1 MDFVKMHGLGNDFVF
16 IEDKTGQDKDY
27 TALARA
33 MCNRHTGIGADGL
46 IVIVDSRV
54 ADVRM
59 RIINSDGSEAEM
71 CGNGIRCFA
80 KYVYDSGIIEK
91 KRFTVETP
99 AGIMEPEIT
108 VGADN
113 KAKLITINMGRP
125 SFNRS
130 EIPMEGAEGRVLN
143 EDVMCKRCELEKSRL
158 FLWGVPHT
166 VTYVDDV
173 DTVDIEKIGPLFE
186 KHEAFPKHTNINF
199 AQQMDDRTVKV
210 RTWERGAGATLACGT
225 GSCSVAVA
233 SFLNGRTGR
242 EVDIQL
248 PLGTLHIEY
257 REEDGNV
264 YMTGPAAVSFTGIW
278 LMKRSLY
285 YYD

>member
-27 TALARA
+27 TVLARA

-113 KAKLITINMGRP
+113 KAELITINMGRP

-130 EIPMEGAEGRVLN
+130 EIPMEGADGRVLN
-143 EDVMCKRCELEKSRL
+143 EDLCVDGENWKITSLLM
-158 FLWGVPHT
+158 GVPHT

-173 DTVDIEKIGPLFE
+173 DSVDIEKIGPLFE

-264 YMTGPAAVSFTGIW
+264 YMTGPAAVSFTGTW
-278 LMKRSLY
+278 P
-285 YYD
+285 DET

>member
-113 KAKLITINMGRP
+113 KAELITINMGRP

-130 EIPMEGAEGRVLN
+130 EIPMEGADGRVLN
-143 EDVMCKRCELEKSRL
+143 EDLCVDGENWKITSLLM
-158 FLWGVPHT
+158 GVPHT

-173 DTVDIEKIGPLFE
+173 DSVDIEKIGPLFE

-248 PLGTLHIEY
+248 PLGILHIEY

-264 YMTGPAAVSFTGIW
+264 YMTGPAAVSFTGTW
-278 LMKRSLY
+278 P
-285 YYD
+285 DET

>member
-91 KRFTVETP
+91 KQFTVETP

-130 EIPMEGAEGRVLN
+130 EIPMEGADGRVLN
-143 EDVMCKRCELEKSRL
+143 EDLCVDGENWKVTSLLM
-158 FLWGVPHT
+158 GVPHT

-264 YMTGPAAVSFTGIW
+264 YMTGPAAVSFTGTW
-278 LMKRSLY
+278 P
-285 YYD
+285 DET

>member
-91 KRFTVETP
+91 KQFTVETP

-113 KAKLITINMGRP
+113 KAELITINMGRP

-130 EIPMEGAEGRVLN
+130 EIPMEGTDGRVLN
-143 EDVMCKRCELEKSRL
+143 EDLGVDGENWKITSLLM
-158 FLWGVPHT
+158 GVPHT

-173 DTVDIEKIGPLFE
+173 DSVDIEKIGPLFE

-264 YMTGPAAVSFTGIW
+264 YMTGPAAVSFTGTW
-278 LMKRSLY
+278 P
-285 YYD
+285 DET

>member
-16 IEDKTGQDKDY
+16 IEDKTGQDRDY

-130 EIPMEGAEGRVLN
+130 EIPMEGADGRVLN
-143 EDVMCKRCELEKSRL
+143 EDLCVDGENWKITSLLM
-158 FLWGVPHT
+158 GVPHT

-264 YMTGPAAVSFTGIW
+264 YMTGPVAVSFTGTW
-278 LMKRSLY
+278 P
-285 YYD
+285 DET

>member
-27 TALARA
+27 TVLARA

-91 KRFTVETP
+91 KQFTVETP

-113 KAKLITINMGRP
+113 KAELITINMGRP

-130 EIPMEGAEGRVLN
+130 EIPMEGTNGRVLN
-143 EDVMCKRCELEKSRL
+143 EDLCVDGENWKITSLLM
-158 FLWGVPHT
+158 GVPHT

-173 DTVDIEKIGPLFE
+173 DSVDIEKIGPLFE

-233 SFLNGRTGR
+233 SFLTGRTGR

-264 YMTGPAAVSFTGIW
+264 YMTGPAAVSFTGTW
-278 LMKRSLY
+278 P
-285 YYD
+285 DET

>member
-27 TALARA
+27 TVLARA

-80 KYVYDSGIIEK
+80 KYVYDNGIIEK
-91 KRFTVETP
+91 KQFTVETP

-113 KAKLITINMGRP
+113 KAELITINMGRP

-130 EIPMEGAEGRVLN
+130 EIPMEGTDARVLN
-143 EDVMCKRCELEKSRL
+143 EDLCVDSENWKITSLLM
-158 FLWGVPHT
+158 GVPHT

-173 DTVDIEKIGPLFE
+173 DSVDIEKIGPLFE

-264 YMTGPAAVSFTGIW
+264 YMTGPAAVSFTGTW
-278 LMKRSLY
+278 P
-285 YYD
+285 DET

>member
-16 IEDKTGQDKDY
+16 IEDKTGQDQDY

-80 KYVYDSGIIEK
+80 KYVYDNGIIEK

-113 KAKLITINMGRP
+113 KAELITINMGRP

-143 EDVMCKRCELEKSRL
+143 EDLCVNGANWKITSLLM
-158 FLWGVPHT
+158 GVPHT

-264 YMTGPAAVSFTGIW
+264 YMTGPAAVSFTGTW
-278 LMKRSLY
+278 P
-285 YYD
+285 DET

>member
-27 TALARA
+27 TVLARA

-91 KRFTVETP
+91 KQFTVETP

-113 KAKLITINMGRP
+113 KAELITINMGRP

-130 EIPMEGAEGRVLN
+130 EIPMEGTDGRVLN
-143 EDVMCKRCELEKSRL
+143 EDLGVDGENWKSTSL
-158 FLWGVPHT
+158 LMGVPHT

-173 DTVDIEKIGPLFE
+173 DSVDIEKIGPLFE

-264 YMTGPAAVSFTGIW
+264 YMTGPAAVSFTGTW
-278 LMKRSLY
+278 P
-285 YYD
+285 DET

>member
-27 TALARA
+27 TVLARA

-91 KRFTVETP
+91 KQFTVETP

-113 KAKLITINMGRP
+113 KAELITINMGRP

-130 EIPMEGAEGRVLN
+130 EIPMEGTDGRVLN
-143 EDVMCKRCELEKSRL
+143 EDLGVDGENWKITSLLM
-158 FLWGVPHT
+158 GVPHT

-173 DTVDIEKIGPLFE
+173 DSVDIEKIGPLFE

-248 PLGTLHIEY
+248 HLGTLHIEY

-264 YMTGPAAVSFTGIW
+264 YMTGPAAVSFTGTW
-278 LMKRSLY
+278 P
-285 YYD
+285 DET

>member
-130 EIPMEGAEGRVLN
+130 EIPMEGADGRVLN
-143 EDVMCKRCELEKSRL
+143 KDLCVDGENWKITSLLM
-158 FLWGVPHT
+158 GVPHT

-248 PLGTLHIEY
+248 PLGILHIEY

-264 YMTGPAAVSFTGIW
+264 YMTGPAAVSFTGTW
-278 LMKRSLY
+278 P
-285 YYD
+285 DET

>member
-27 TALARA
+27 TVLARA

-80 KYVYDSGIIEK
+80 KYVYDSGIIGK
-91 KRFTVETP
+91 KQFTVETP

-113 KAKLITINMGRP
+113 KAELITINMGRP

-130 EIPMEGAEGRVLN
+130 EIPMEGTDGRVLN
-143 EDVMCKRCELEKSRL
+143 EDLGVDGENWKITSLLM
-158 FLWGVPHT
+158 GVPHT

-173 DTVDIEKIGPLFE
+173 DSVDIEKIGPLFE

-233 SFLNGRTGR
+233 SFLNGCTGR

-264 YMTGPAAVSFTGIW
+264 YMTGPAAVSFTGTW
-278 LMKRSLY
+278 P
-285 YYD
+285 DET

>member
-27 TALARA
+27 TVLARA

-80 KYVYDSGIIEK
+80 KYVSDSGIIEK

-113 KAKLITINMGRP
+113 KAELITINMGRP

-130 EIPMEGAEGRVLN
+130 EIPMEGTDGRVLN
-143 EDVMCKRCELEKSRL
+143 EDLGVDGENWKITSLLM
-158 FLWGVPHT
+158 GVPHT

-173 DTVDIEKIGPLFE
+173 DSVDIEKIGPLFE

-264 YMTGPAAVSFTGIW
+264 YMTGPAAVSFTGTW
-278 LMKRSLY
+278 P
-285 YYD
+285 DET

>member
-27 TALARA
+27 TVLARA

-91 KRFTVETP
+91 KQFTVETP

-113 KAKLITINMGRP
+113 KAELITINMGRP

-130 EIPMEGAEGRVLN
+130 EIPMEGTDGRVLN
-143 EDVMCKRCELEKSRL
+143 EDLCVDGENWKITSLLM
-158 FLWGVPHT
+158 GVPHT

-264 YMTGPAAVSFTGIW
+264 YMTGPAAVSFTGTW
-278 LMKRSLY
+278 P
-285 YYD
+285 DET

>member
-91 KRFTVETP
+91 KQFTVETP
-99 AGIMEPEIT
+99 AGMMEPEIT

-113 KAKLITINMGRP
+113 KAELITINMGRP

-130 EIPMEGAEGRVLN
+130 EIPMEGADGRVLN
-143 EDVMCKRCELEKSRL
+143 EDLCVDGENWKITSLLM
-158 FLWGVPHT
+158 GVPHT

-173 DTVDIEKIGPLFE
+173 DSVDIEKIGPLFE

-264 YMTGPAAVSFTGIW
+264 YMTGPAAVSFTGTW
-278 LMKRSLY
+278 P
-285 YYD
+285 DET

>member
-16 IEDKTGQDKDY
+16 IEDKTGQDKDF

-80 KYVYDSGIIEK
+80 KYVYDNGIIEK

-113 KAKLITINMGRP
+113 KAELITINMGRP

-130 EIPMEGAEGRVLN
+130 EIPMEGADGRVLN
-143 EDVMCKRCELEKSRL
+143 EDLCVNGANWKITSLLM
-158 FLWGVPHT
+158 GVPHT

-264 YMTGPAAVSFTGIW
+264 YMTGPAAVSFTGTW
-278 LMKRSLY
+278 P
-285 YYD
+285 DET

>member
-130 EIPMEGAEGRVLN
+130 EIPMEGADGRVLN
-143 EDVMCKRCELEKSRL
+143 EDLCVDGENWKITSLLM
-158 FLWGVPHT
+158 GVPHT

-278 LMKRSLY
+278 P
-285 YYD
+285 DET

>member
-113 KAKLITINMGRP
+113 KAELITINMGRP

-130 EIPMEGAEGRVLN
+130 EIPMEGAEDRVLN
-143 EDVMCKRCELEKSRL
+143 EDLCVNGANWKITSLLM
-158 FLWGVPHT
+158 GVPHT

-264 YMTGPAAVSFTGIW
+264 YMTGPAAVSFTGTW
-278 LMKRSLY
+278 P
-285 YYD
+285 DET

>member
-91 KRFTVETP
+91 KQFTVETP

-113 KAKLITINMGRP
+113 KAELITINMGRP

-130 EIPMEGAEGRVLN
+130 EIPMEGVDGRVLN
-143 EDVMCKRCELEKSRL
+143 EDLCVDGENWKITSLLM
-158 FLWGVPHT
+158 GVPHT

-173 DTVDIEKIGPLFE
+173 DSVDIEKIGPLFE

-264 YMTGPAAVSFTGIW
+264 YMTGPAAVSFTGTW
-278 LMKRSLY
+278 P
-285 YYD
+285 DET

>member
-80 KYVYDSGIIEK
+80 KYVYDNGIIEK

-113 KAKLITINMGRP
+113 KAELITINMGRP

-130 EIPMEGAEGRVLN
+130 EIPMEGAEDRVLN
-143 EDVMCKRCELEKSRL
+143 EDLCVNGANWKITSLLM
-158 FLWGVPHT
+158 GVPHT

-264 YMTGPAAVSFTGIW
+264 YMTGPAAVSFTGTW
-278 LMKRSLY
+278 P
-285 YYD
+285 DET

>member
-130 EIPMEGAEGRVLN
+130 EIPMEGAEDRVLN
-143 EDVMCKRCELEKSRL
+143 EDLCVNGANWKITSLLM
-158 FLWGVPHT
+158 GVPHT

-264 YMTGPAAVSFTGIW
+264 YMTGPAAVSFTGTW
-278 LMKRSLY
+278 P
-285 YYD
+285 DET

>member
-27 TALARA
+27 TVLARA

-91 KRFTVETP
+91 KQFTVETP

-113 KAKLITINMGRP
+113 KAELITINMGRP

-143 EDVMCKRCELEKSRL
+143 EDLCVNGANWKITSLLM
-158 FLWGVPHT
+158 GVPHT

-278 LMKRSLY
+278 P
-285 YYD
+285 DET

>member
-91 KRFTVETP
+91 KQFTVETP

-113 KAKLITINMGRP
+113 KAELITINMGSP

-130 EIPMEGAEGRVLN
+130 EIPMEGADGRVLN
-143 EDVMCKRCELEKSRL
+143 EDLCVDGENWKITSLLM
-158 FLWGVPHT
+158 GVPHT

-264 YMTGPAAVSFTGIW
+264 YMTGPAAVSFMGTW
-278 LMKRSLY
+278 P
-285 YYD
+285 DET

>member
-1 MDFVKMHGLGNDFVF
+1 MNFVKMHGLGNDFVF

-46 IVIVDSRV
+46 IVSVDSRV

-91 KRFTVETP
+91 KQFTVETP

-113 KAKLITINMGRP
+113 KAELITINMGRP

-130 EIPMEGAEGRVLN
+130 EIPMEGTDGRVLN
-143 EDVMCKRCELEKSRL
+143 EDLCVDGENWKITSLLM
-158 FLWGVPHT
+158 GVPHT

-264 YMTGPAAVSFTGIW
+264 YMTGPAAVSFTGTW
-278 LMKRSLY
+278 PDEM
-285 YYD
+285 

>member
-1 MDFVKMHGLGNDFVF
+1 MDFVKMHGLGSDFVF

-80 KYVYDSGIIEK
+80 KYVYDNGIIEK

-113 KAKLITINMGRP
+113 KAELITINMGRP

-130 EIPMEGAEGRVLN
+130 EIPMEGADGRVLN
-143 EDVMCKRCELEKSRL
+143 EDLCVNGANWKITSLL
-158 FLWGVPHT
+158 VPHT

-264 YMTGPAAVSFTGIW
+264 YMTGPAAVSFTGTW
-278 LMKRSLY
+278 P
-285 YYD
+285 DET

>member
-113 KAKLITINMGRP
+113 KAELITINMGRP

-130 EIPMEGAEGRVLN
+130 EIPMEGADGRVLN
-143 EDVMCKRCELEKSRL
+143 EDLCVDGENWKITSLLM
-158 FLWGVPHT
+158 GVPHT

-186 KHEAFPKHTNINF
+186 KHETFPKHTNINF

-264 YMTGPAAVSFTGIW
+264 YMTGPAAVSFTGTW
-278 LMKRSLY
+278 L
-285 YYD
+285 DET

>member
-113 KAKLITINMGRP
+113 KAELITINMGRP

-130 EIPMEGAEGRVLN
+130 EIPMEGADGRVLN
-143 EDVMCKRCELEKSRL
+143 EDLCVDGENWKITSLLM
-158 FLWGVPHT
+158 GVPHT

-173 DTVDIEKIGPLFE
+173 DSVDIEKIGPLFE

-264 YMTGPAAVSFTGIW
+264 YMTGPAAVSFTGTW
-278 LMKRSLY
+278 P
-285 YYD
+285 DET

>member
-27 TALARA
+27 TVLARA

-91 KRFTVETP
+91 KQFTVETP

-113 KAKLITINMGRP
+113 KAELITINMGRP

-130 EIPMEGAEGRVLN
+130 EIPMEGTNGRVLN
-143 EDVMCKRCELEKSRL
+143 EDLCVDSENWKITSLLM
-158 FLWGVPHT
+158 GVPHT

-173 DTVDIEKIGPLFE
+173 DSVDIEKIGPLFE

-264 YMTGPAAVSFTGIW
+264 YMTGPAAVSFTGTW
-278 LMKRSLY
+278 P
-285 YYD
+285 DET

>member
-27 TALARA
+27 TLLARA

-91 KRFTVETP
+91 KQFTVETP

-113 KAKLITINMGRP
+113 KAELITINMGRP

-130 EIPMEGAEGRVLN
+130 EIPMEGTDGRVLN
-143 EDVMCKRCELEKSRL
+143 EDLGVDGENWKITSLLM
-158 FLWGVPHT
+158 GVPHT

-173 DTVDIEKIGPLFE
+173 DSVDIEKIGPLFE

-264 YMTGPAAVSFTGIW
+264 YMTGPAAVSFTGTW
-278 LMKRSLY
+278 P
-285 YYD
+285 DET

>member
-27 TALARA
+27 TVLARA

-91 KRFTVETP
+91 KQFTVETP

-113 KAKLITINMGRP
+113 KAELITINMGRP

-130 EIPMEGAEGRVLN
+130 EIPMEGTDGRVLN
-143 EDVMCKRCELEKSRL
+143 EDLCVDGENWKITSLLM
-158 FLWGVPHT
+158 GVPHT

-173 DTVDIEKIGPLFE
+173 DSVDIEKIGPLFE

-248 PLGTLHIEY
+248 SLGILHIEY

-264 YMTGPAAVSFTGIW
+264 YMTGPAAVSFTGTW
-278 LMKRSLY
+278 P
-285 YYD
+285 DET

>member
-27 TALARA
+27 TVLARA

-113 KAKLITINMGRP
+113 KAELITINMGRP

-130 EIPMEGAEGRVLN
+130 EIPMEGADGRVLN
-143 EDVMCKRCELEKSRL
+143 EDLCVDGENWKITSLLM
-158 FLWGVPHT
+158 GVPHT

-186 KHEAFPKHTNINF
+186 KHEKHTNINF

-248 PLGTLHIEY
+248 PLGILHIEY

-264 YMTGPAAVSFTGIW
+264 YMTGPAAVSFTGTW
-278 LMKRSLY
+278 P
-285 YYD
+285 DGT

>member
-91 KRFTVETP
+91 KQFTVETP

-113 KAKLITINMGRP
+113 KAELITINMGRP

-130 EIPMEGAEGRVLN
+130 EIPMEGADGRVLN
-143 EDVMCKRCELEKSRL
+143 EDLCVDGENWKITSLLM
-158 FLWGVPHT
+158 GVPHT

-173 DTVDIEKIGPLFE
+173 DSVDIEKMGPLFE

-264 YMTGPAAVSFTGIW
+264 YMTGPAAVSFTGTW
-278 LMKRSLY
+278 P
-285 YYD
+285 DET

>member
-91 KRFTVETP
+91 KQFTVETP

-113 KAKLITINMGRP
+113 KAELITINMGRP

-130 EIPMEGAEGRVLN
+130 EIPMEGTDGRVLN
-143 EDVMCKRCELEKSRL
+143 EDLCVDGENWKITSLLM
-158 FLWGVPHT
+158 GVPHT

-173 DTVDIEKIGPLFE
+173 DSVDIEKIGPLFE

-199 AQQMDDRTVKV
+199 AQPMDDRTVKV

-264 YMTGPAAVSFTGIW
+264 YMTGPAAVSFTGTW
-278 LMKRSLY
+278 P
-285 YYD
+285 DET